1 MLDLKSTFSRHQYF
15 LTSSIPKNRVPCV
28 EADAIAT
35 MGIEI
40 AFEMGRLSPDR
51 IVPVIGR

>member
-15 LTSSIPKNRVPCV
+15 LTSSIQKNRVPCV